1 MEASGV
7 NNPCK
12 KSSKPIKM
20 LAKLFN
26 KGKRTASVPEVNKDH
41 DDEEIDQYLESGPQL
56 SDLAFVDSELE
67 ALHISR
73 TDNPYLEILS
83 SQDHLD
89 NPGDNTNR
97 YVPNN

>member
-1 MEASGV
+1 MEASGA

-26 KGKRTASVPEVNKDH
+26 KGKRTASVPEVNKVDDH
-41 DDEEIDQYLESGPQL
+41 DEEIDQYDSGPQL

-89 NPGDNTNR
+89 NPGPHNNR
-97 YVPNN
+97 YLN

>member
-1 MEASGV
+1 MEASEAA
-7 NNPCK
+7 PK
-12 KSSKPIKM
+12 KTSKPIKM

-26 KGKRTASVPEVNKDH
+26 KGKRTASVPEVNKVDDH
-41 DDEEIDQYLESGPQL
+41 DEEEIDQYDSGPQL

-89 NPGDNTNR
+89 NPGPHNNR
-97 YVPNN
+97 YLN